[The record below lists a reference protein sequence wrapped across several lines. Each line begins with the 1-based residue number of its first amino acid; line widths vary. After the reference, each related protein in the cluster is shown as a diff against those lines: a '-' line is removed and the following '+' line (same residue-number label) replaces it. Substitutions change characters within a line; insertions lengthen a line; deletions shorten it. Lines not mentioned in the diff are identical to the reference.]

1 MQEQFPFPTCFSG
14 GRDEDDDNKLMAL
27 GASKSGQSALS
38 SVYRVK
44 IAGSCRLVTITW
56 CRNLFVHGLSV
67 CVEAAASAG
76 GGGVAAGPS
85 KFDLLLRPWNFW
97 KKQGS
102 KRVYLDGG
110 DEVAVEIFWDLRDA
124 KFSSADPEPASGY
137 YVAVV
142 SDHVV
147 VLVVG
152 DLKKDAF
159 RRSESPPSF
168 TDAVLV
174 SKKEHVFGKR
184 KFSTKA
190 KFHEKGS
197 FHDITIECK
206 CNPSSAAATSGVSV
220 GGELE
225 LDREMVIR
233 VDGSVA
239 IHVKHLQWKFR
250 GNGSFSLGKIKVEV
264 FWNIHDWIFGPGLRH
279 ALFIFKPTSPPSP
292 SPPRLQS
299 LAKGTLAAVMA
310 SPPPPP
316 RSSSSGHDDI
326 LGDGSSDFSL
336 FLYAWKVES

>member
-14 GRDEDDDNKLMAL
+14 GRDENDDNKLMAL

-44 IAGSCRLVTITW
+44 IAGCCHLVTITW
-56 CRNLFVHGLSV
+56 CRNLFGHGLSV
-67 CVEAAASAG
+67 CVEATSG
-76 GGGVAAGPS
+76 GGGSGTGSS

-97 KKQGS
+97 KRQGS
-102 KRVYLDGG
+102 KRVCLDEG
-110 DEVAVEIFWDLRDA
+110 DDVTVEVFWDLRDA
-124 KFSSADPEPASGY
+124 KFASVDPEPVSGY

-147 VLVVG
+147 VLVIG

-159 RRSESPPSF
+159 RRSESPPSV

-206 CNPSSAAATSGVSV
+206 CNPSSAAAASGIGAV
-220 GGELE
+220 GELE
-225 LDREMVIR
+225 LDREMLIR

-279 ALFIFKPTSPPSP
+279 ALFIFRPTSPPPSP
-292 SPPRLQS
+292 SPS
-299 LAKGTLAAVMA
+299 KGTLAAVMA
-310 SPPPPP
+310 SPLPPP
-316 RSSSSGHDDI
+316 RSCSSDHDDI